1 MAYERFPY
9 TDFHDM
15 NLDWMIAKVR
25 EMNDKLNDN
34 IREVIVEQLESMFV
48 DIVYTAS
55 DETITFVIEA

>member
-15 NLDWMIAKVR
+15 NLDWMLAKVR

-34 IREVIVEQLESMFV
+34 IRQVIVEQLENMFI
-48 DIVYTAS
+48 DIVYDAS

>member
-15 NLDWMIAKVR
+15 NLDWMLAKVR

-34 IREVIVEQLESMFV
+34 IREVIVEQLENMFI
-48 DIVYTAS
+48 DIVYDAS